1 MITTLFIRRHELT
14 EEFDSRYLGT
24 YANLLE
30 LDLDNNTITKLFEFF
45 ESATNLRTLL
55 RAMFTNE
62 EIHPPIFFKA
72 DSVLYGYTVMAYQ
85 TPALYHD
92 RVKNL
97 PEFIGMHSKM
107 TELYNLLGWTCSDFK
122 VVEIEAGGLTDI
134 GSYENYP
141 ATFEEVDNL
150 WNQAVP
156 L

>member
-97 PEFIGMHSKM
+97 PELADTHSK
-107 TELYNLLGWTCSDFK
+107 TTALYNALGWTYSDFK